1 MKIEQTR
8 KEVPVKNNP
17 GIYKFL
23 KFDSEQRKWIDS
35 GKYLSTRRSNF
46 NGKSMREKAVFDNL
60 GDAKDFRAG
69 KLAKSNVRGVVAEK
83 SDLSVTRQEY
93 TFAKLVDDWKAMHF
107 LSLAKGTRQFYER
120 KVPLLASLER
130 LPVAKIDVEVIDAL
144 VKEWV
149 KRPSKRSGRM
159 CFDHE
164 LKVLVVILNFYRTRK
179 DPSFVVPVQKG
190 HYESA
195 TLIRRTRGEIKA
207 LSEDELGLFLQGL
220 RLHVNSF
227 YYPLALTQFCL
238 GLRIGEACGLRW
250 SDFDFVSG
258 VVNICRTVVWDDQ
271 TWEASIEEGTK
282 NGKSRQLGITE
293 GLKKALLEFRKK
305 SPSFSEMVFHKNG
318 EPLNSHARAA
328 RAIS

>member
-1 MKIEQTR
+1 MDRFGKIS
-8 KEVPVKNNP
+8 
-17 GIYKFL
+17 
-23 KFDSEQRKWIDS
+23 FDKKKQLQRKVYERES
-35 GKYLSTRRSNF
+35 GFRQPRRCKRLS
-46 NGKSMREKAVFDNL
+46 
-60 GDAKDFRAG
+60 
-69 KLAKSNVRGVVAEK
+69 
-83 SDLSVTRQEY
+83 
-93 TFAKLVDDWKAMHF
+93 
-107 LSLAKGTRQFYER
+107 SLAKGTREFYER

-195 TLIRRTRGEIKA
+195 TLIRRTRGEIKV

-238 GLRIGEACGLRW
+238 GLRVGEACGEYRRYKW
-250 SDFDFVSG
+250 PAF
-258 VVNICRTVVWDDQ
+258 
-271 TWEASIEEGTK
+271 
-282 NGKSRQLGITE
+282 
-293 GLKKALLEFRKK
+293 
-305 SPSFSEMVFHKNG
+305 
-318 EPLNSHARAA
+318 
-328 RAIS
+328 